1 MKNRVYSI
9 KKKYCCVGNRIQL
22 VCLGF
27 HKNMRTST
35 RHVQKYI
42 CLKLC
47 YTPCIVCPHLNCHD
61 DTLSNFVLF
70 TSTQE
75 HLQPI
80 WGFNSCWRVTLIVQ
94 FIKHGSNQRW
104 MSKII
109 IWFQS
114 NCPLPTSGKQEENWR
129 TWGLA
134 LWQQTFCPVYS
145 AEQEGNAW
153 GEWVVRG
160 ACWCWACSTSCLH
173 SREADQYNFNTLNFT
188 QRPFTGIVL
197 LWLTEGKGKH
207 WGNLYC
213 PISE

>member
-1 MKNRVYSI
+1 MQQIWSFDICFLFCTLCRWQKEWCETYRIKAEDEKQSI
-9 KKKYCCVGNRIQL
+9 FYKKKYCCVGNRIQL

-80 WGFNSCWRVTLIVQ
+80 WGFNSCWRATLIVQ

-114 NCPLPTSGKQEENWR
+114 NCPLPTSGKQEENWS

-134 LWQQTFCPVYS
+134 LWQQTFCPV
-145 AEQEGNAW
+145 
-153 GEWVVRG
+153 
-160 ACWCWACSTSCLH
+160 
-173 SREADQYNFNTLNFT
+173 
-188 QRPFTGIVL
+188 
-197 LWLTEGKGKH
+197 
-207 WGNLYC
+207 
-213 PISE
+213 